1 MNRAILA
8 YGVLLGTAV
17 AVLWF
22 TVGGVVEGEAI
33 ARGIAA
39 GVAIFVGYP
48 AGRRIVRFILAGE
61 LRLLDASLRRASDIA
76 AQYSLPLPGE
86 GAKPGWARVVGGI
99 VVGSLVLG
107 TVAAHGF
114 ILWAIHDAL
123 LAMAGIDT
131 VHLALAA
138 LAGTGVLGLAVAFGI
153 TLYCRGRIEWLAF
166 RLSVVRGTDTLRQR
180 AHSFER
186 TLRLRGAEQQYA

>member
-8 YGVLLGTAV
+8 YGVLFGTAV

-22 TVGGVVEGEAI
+22 AVGGVVEGEAI
-33 ARGIAA
+33 ARGIAT
-39 GVAIFVGYP
+39 GVAIFIGYP

-76 AQYSLPLPGE
+76 AQYSLPLREE
-86 GAKPGWARVVGGI
+86 GAEPRRARM
-99 VVGSLVLG
+99 
-107 TVAAHGF
+107 VAAVVVFSLAMGALFTH
-114 ILWAIHDAL
+114 AAAL
-123 LAMAGIDT
+123 LAVSD
-131 VHLALAA
+131 VLLAA
-138 LAGTGVLGLAVAFGI
+138 AGLRMPLASAICGGASLLGFAVAFGI

-186 TLRLRGAEQQYA
+186 TLRLRGAEQKYA